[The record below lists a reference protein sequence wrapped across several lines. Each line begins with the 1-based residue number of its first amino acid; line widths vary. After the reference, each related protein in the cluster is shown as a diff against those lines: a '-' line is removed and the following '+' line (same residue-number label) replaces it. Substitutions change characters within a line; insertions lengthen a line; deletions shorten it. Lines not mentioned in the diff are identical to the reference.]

1 MLKRLCTIE
10 NLKQFISYF
19 FVGGAAAL
27 VEWITY
33 YLFDDVL
40 GMYYILATVCAFIC
54 STSVNWILGRITTFK
69 EKKYEKKGRE
79 AFLVFLVSGIGL
91 LFNLFLMFIFVDKLH
106 LYGLFSKVMATGIVF
121 IWNFLSRKFMIYKE

>member
-1 MLKRLCTIE
+1 
-10 NLKQFISYF
+10 
-19 FVGGAAAL
+19 
-27 VEWITY
+27 
-33 YLFDDVL
+33 
-40 GMYYILATVCAFIC
+40 ILATVCAFIC